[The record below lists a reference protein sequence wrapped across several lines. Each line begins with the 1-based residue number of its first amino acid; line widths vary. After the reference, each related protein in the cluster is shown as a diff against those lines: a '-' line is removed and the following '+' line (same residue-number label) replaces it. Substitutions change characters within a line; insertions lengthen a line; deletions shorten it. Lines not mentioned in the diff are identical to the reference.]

1 MKPEVHESQARRS
14 GRGIRLASVGPQPRT
29 GFIRLVPGPR
39 NAERLLD
46 GFMRIVA
53 VELFQDRARIHW
65 NLSPLPSYE
74 AMLAGD
80 LATLDGYTEGQTER
94 DREHQR
100 SSARLTQLYGLVRF
114 TASDDLGTK
123 YRYSR

>member
-1 MKPEVHESQARRS
+1 
-14 GRGIRLASVGPQPRT
+14 
-29 GFIRLVPGPR
+29 
-39 NAERLLD
+39 
-46 GFMRIVA
+46 MRIVA

-74 AMLAGD
+74 AVLAGD

-123 YRYSR
+123 YRYSRGGSGGGVQSGELCGLADVQPAVPADATELFIEVHGAKFTVPLR